1 VQLDHH
7 RAGHGSPLVLIHGIG
22 SRWQMWGPVLD
33 QLTAEH
39 EVIALDLPGFG
50 ASPMPPAG
58 TRPGLDS
65 LVSLVADFLSQQGI
79 DRPHS
84 AGNSLGGLI
93 VLEMAR
99 RGLVRSATPVS
110 PAGFASPAESVVGR
124 STLWASVR
132 IARRLAPRAGS
143 LMRFRV
149 ARALAIGNFVARP
162 TAISAE
168 EAAASLRALAAAP
181 WFDAT
186 LPTIRPMHF
195 RGGDQISV
203 PVTVAWGEKD
213 RVLFPRQA
221 VRAAREIPSARMIGL
236 TGCGH
241 VPTYDDP
248 ARVARVL
255 LEGAQD

>member
-1 VQLDHH
+1 
-7 RAGHGSPLVLIHGIG
+7 
-22 SRWQMWGPVLD
+22 MWGPVLD
-33 QLTAEH
+33 TLATEH

-50 ASPMPPAG
+50 ASPMPPGG

-65 LVSLVADFLSQQGI
+65 LVFLVAEFLRELGI
-79 DRPHS
+79 ERPHS

-99 RGLVRSATPVS
+99 RGLVGSATPIS
-110 PAGFASPAESVVGR
+110 PAGFATAAEQAIARGS
-124 STLWASVR
+124 LWTGVR
-132 IARRLAPRAGS
+132 IARRLAPRADS
-143 LMRFRV
+143 LLRFRL

-162 TAISAE
+162 TAMSPG
-168 EAAASLRALAAAP
+168 EAAANLRALAGAP

-186 LPTIRPMHF
+186 LPTIQPMQF

-203 PVTVAWGEKD
+203 PVTVAWGDKD

-221 VRAAREIPSARMIGL
+221 VRAAREIPSARMVGL
-236 TGCGH
+236 NGCGH

-248 ARVARVL
+248 TRVARVL
-255 LEGAQD
+255 LEGARD

>member
-1 VQLDHH
+1 
-7 RAGHGSPLVLIHGIG
+7 
-22 SRWQMWGPVLD
+22 MWGPVLD
-33 QLTAEH
+33 TLASEH

-50 ASPMPPAG
+50 ASPMPPVG

-65 LVSLVADFLSQQGI
+65 LVFLVAEFLRELGI
-79 DRPHS
+79 ERPHS

-99 RGLVRSATPVS
+99 RGLVASATPIS
-110 PAGFASPAESVVGR
+110 PAGFATAAEQAIARGS
-124 STLWASVR
+124 LWTGAR
-132 IARRLAPRAGS
+132 IARRLAPRADS
-143 LMRFRV
+143 LLRFRL

-162 TAISAE
+162 TAMSPE
-168 EAAASLRALAAAP
+168 EAAANLRALAGAP

-186 LPTIRPMHF
+186 LPTIQPMQF

-203 PVTVAWGEKD
+203 PVTVAWGDKD

-221 VRAAREIPSARMIGL
+221 VRAAREIPSARMVGL
-236 TGCGH
+236 NGCGH

-248 ARVARVL
+248 ARVARAL
-255 LEGAQD
+255 LEGARD